1 MASAA
6 VFLLASASVFFF
18 AVLAFDAMAKAFRQY
33 QLRYVAR
40 SVHDLGAMFLFIEA
54 GQIVRLN
61 LAVMALLAAGGAWL
75 GGPLFAALAASAGFF
90 APGVAIAFHR
100 RRRLRRFD
108 AQLTEAL
115 QQMAN
120 ALRAGLTLQQA
131 IDQVGR
137 DAAAPLRQEFGLFTR
152 EIKLGAPLDDALL
165 AMAGRVGSQDLDLV
179 ATSTAIAR
187 QLGGNMAEM
196 FEAIAATIRERFR
209 LEGKIAALTSQG
221 KLQGLIVASLP
232 LVMGVFLGSYR
243 PDLVEPMFESAY
255 GYLLVAAVVVL
266 QAAGFVAIRRVVS
279 VDV

>member
-6 VFLLASASVFFF
+6 VFLLASGSVFFF
-18 AVLAFDAMAKAFRQY
+18 ALLSFDVLVKAFRQY
-33 QLRYVAR
+33 ELRYVAR
-40 SVHDLGAMFLFIEA
+40 SVHDLGAMFLFIEP
-54 GQIVRLN
+54 GQVVRLN
-61 LAVMALLAAGGAWL
+61 LAVMLL
-75 GGPLFAALAASAGFF
+75 LAASAGFF
-90 APGVAIAFHR
+90 APGLAIASYR
-100 RRRLRRFD
+100 RRRIRRFES
-108 AQLTEAL
+108 QLTEAL
-115 QQMAN
+115 HQMAN

-137 DAAAPLRQEFGLFTR
+137 DAAAPLRHEFGLFTR
-152 EIKLGAPLDDALL
+152 EVKLGTALDDALA
-165 AMAGRVGSQDLDLV
+165 AMAGRVGSEDLNLV

-221 KLQGLIVASLP
+221 KLQGVIVALLP
-232 LVMGVFLGSYR
+232 LAVGVFLGSYR

-255 GYLLVAAVVVL
+255 GYLLVAAVVLL
-266 QAAGFVAIRRVVS
+266 QGAGFLTIRRVVS